1 MTILEAKAKA
11 IANVLVHQ
19 TSEWKQEHSDKAKS
33 FVLAAFSAGKLSP
46 EDFAQAVSEVTGNV
60 SQMRQF
66 LEKQGFI
73 AATVTKTALA
83 NQIEVELKALHAAN
97 DAALNA

>member
-1 MTILEAKAKA
+1 MTVLEAKAKA
-11 IANVLVHQ
+11 IAAVLINQ
-19 TSEWKQEHSDKAKS
+19 TSEWKQEHSEKAKQ
-33 FVLAAFSAGKLSP
+33 FCLTAFAAGKLSP

-73 AATVTKTALA
+73 AATVAKTALA
-83 NQIEVELKALHAAN
+83 VQIETELKELNKKA
-97 DAALNA
+97 DAAPVV